1 MKYLRLWALFV
12 ALALVTACG
21 DDPQPSP
28 TATSA
33 PPSTSTIVVQPASP
47 EVATPTTALPPESAT
62 ISATGEVTA
71 GVAANAPLIAT
82 QGVTSA
88 IAAPAPLCSISTSV
102 DFGGYEDP
110 TLELGCPQA
119 EATFDPVGINEFGE
133 GPDYDRF
140 MLWFGSEQQIYVLLP
155 DGTWLAYTDTWKEEE
170 PEIGCNP
177 DGGPMTSPPLPRR
190 GFGKLWCTV
199 EGVREQMG
207 QIDREE
213 RLCQHAVTQRFD
225 NGRLLACYEDA
236 TIRYFR
242 IMNDGAWKMEM
253 VQ

>member
-28 TATSA
+28 TATPA
-33 PPSTSTIVVQPASP
+33 PATSTIVVQPASP
-47 EVATPTTALPPESAT
+47 EIATPTSALPLESTAV
-62 ISATGEVTA
+62 SVTA
-71 GVAANAPLIAT
+71 PVGSGLSADAPVTATEGITTASAAC
-82 QGVTSA
+82 V
-88 IAAPAPLCSISTSV
+88 ISTSA

-110 TLELGCPQA
+110 TGELGCPQA

-133 GPDYDRF
+133 GPDYNRF
-140 MLWFGSEQQIYVLLP
+140 MLWFGSELQIYVLLP

-177 DGGPMTSPPLPRR
+177 AGGPMTSPPLPRR

-207 QIDREE
+207 EIEREE

>member
-1 MKYLRLWALFV
+1 MKTARLWALCV
-12 ALALVTACG
+12 ALTLITACG
-21 DDPQPSP
+21 GDTQPTP

-33 PPSTSTIVVQPASP
+33 PPTPTVVAQPPSP
-47 EVATPTTALPPESAT
+47 EVATPTTSSPSESAVV
-62 ISATGEVTA
+62 SATSPVSID
-71 GVAANAPLIAT
+71 VAADVPLVSAEGGIT
-82 QGVTSA
+82 TSA
-88 IAAPAPLCSISTSV
+88 STAPICSISTSA

-110 TLELGCPQA
+110 TVELGCPQA

-133 GPDYDRF
+133 GPDYNRF

-170 PEIGCNP
+170 PEIACNP
-177 DGGPMTSPPLPRR
+177 SDGPMTSPPLPRR

-207 QIDREE
+207 EIDREE

-242 IMNDGAWKMEM
+242 ILNDGAWQMEM